1 VSLGF
6 QLPGFFHE
14 RVSLI
19 AVGKVTGFCFN
30 FLYALPPF
38 LLGRGLGHLQHSLCP
53 EGRVDPKNAVLTRA
67 LAGGFHSNHVAGT
80 IAPGQLWIRLRVE
93 RAGMPD

>member
-19 AVGKVTGFCFN
+19 AVGKVIGFRFDL
-30 FLYALPPF
+30 LYTLPPF
-38 LLGRGLGHLQHSLCP
+38 LLSRGLGHFATLPVSRRQ
-53 EGRVDPKNAVLTRA
+53 VDPKRVLTRA
-67 LAGGFHSNHVAGT
+67 LAGGFHGNHVAGT
-80 IAPGQLWIRLRVE
+80 IAPGQL
-93 RAGMPD
+93 